1 LRKEM
6 SCWGQFLWERGNE
19 NGKGR
24 KEKKIAVKGGR

>member
-1 LRKEM
+1 M